1 MFGKLPFLPLNA
13 KLRER
18 DMARRTPDIFMSPK
32 QLDARAEQ
40 SFTAS
45 EKMTGKRKNRAI
57 QDGKH
62 DNRMAD
68 LKRMTGEAEGDQ
80 P

>member
-1 MFGKLPFLPLNA
+1 
-13 KLRER
+13 
-18 DMARRTPDIFMSPK
+18 
-32 QLDARAEQ
+32 
-40 SFTAS
+40 
-45 EKMTGKRKNRAI
+45 MTGKRKNRAI
-57 QDGKH
+57 QDGQQ